1 MCMRIHS
8 SVFTWYFNKNK
19 KKIFIWYRC
28 LGANQTWSEGMQ
40 ILLRS
45 VLGLGRWDD
54 GDGLG
59 IASRVDRG
67 DRRGTVP
74 VRSGDRYF
82 CCCQLSL
89 EKKKY
94 VWRSWRKP
102 THKNK
107 QHRGKRNT
115 KTQVSH
121 MFRFWYR
128 EKLIQTRLWWE
139 WLPLWGCHVSS
150 ARNLI

>member
-1 MCMRIHS
+1 MCMRIRS
-8 SVFTWYFNKNK
+8 NIFIWYFNKNK
-19 KKIFIWYRC
+19 KKKSFIWYRC
-28 LGANQTWSEGMQ
+28 LGANQTWSEGTL

-45 VLGLGRWDD
+45 VLGLGCWD

-74 VRSGDRYF
+74 VRSGDRYC

-107 QHRGKRNT
+107 QHRGKKHKNT
-115 KTQVSH
+115 GFTYVSVLT
-121 MFRFWYR
+121 R
-128 EKLIQTRLWWE
+128 EKLTQMRLWWE